1 MQGLQAEIRQGYE
14 RILPAQSR
22 SDQRL
27 GLLQLRGKRG
37 VMTHMTEYIDK
48 TEAMRRFKPFGREI
62 PKEQVMAVLAR
73 IDEGIVRCKDCRHR
87 IHDEER
93 CLYYCEMYYG
103 QGDVSDD
110 NFCQW
115 GAKMDG
121 DMSDGER
128 SEE

>member
-1 MQGLQAEIRQGYE
+1 
-14 RILPAQSR
+14 
-22 SDQRL
+22 
-27 GLLQLRGKRG
+27 
-37 VMTHMTEYIDK
+37 MTELIDK
-48 TEAMRRFKPFGREI
+48 EELLRRFADFGREI
-62 PKEQVMAVLAR
+62 PKDIVIGVIASVKE
-73 IDEGIVRCKDCRHR
+73 DIVRCKDCRHR